1 VARVDLDV
9 PFSEKDEAKALG
21 ARWDPQ
27 AKVWYVPEGR
37 DSAPLAKWIP
47 QHPESALEPEPEYPL
62 RSPYYFLVESK
73 SDCWKCGSSTRVH
86 AFMLPEEHEQFE
98 YADETDEGFTLGS
111 PRGYWERYGE
121 RGKVSNVYGLSP
133 SVLAQLRSHTSGYK
147 PAYSQQ
153 AGETYYMN
161 HCEHCGAKL
170 GDFYMHSEPGG
181 AFFPTSPAE
190 ASIMV
195 LHKVEAPFEANG
207 SMGYASDDF
216 FEFMQRKSGE

>member
-1 VARVDLDV
+1 MARVDLDV

-161 HCEHCGAKL
+161 H
-170 GDFYMHSEPGG
+170 
-181 AFFPTSPAE
+181 
-190 ASIMV
+190 
-195 LHKVEAPFEANG
+195 
-207 SMGYASDDF
+207 
-216 FEFMQRKSGE
+216 